1 MVMLLTVSRI
11 PLLISGLQHWVI
23 RVNGLPFKKQNK
35 TILPLVSTSWY
46 KQPSASSRGGS
57 GEVEVGGGI
66 RVNRRW
72 EDYRRRERKGREVG
86 VLKRGQREKKE
97 KNAFKSF
104 AIEKAKEKGVGA
116 GKALRVQKVH

>member
-23 RVNGLPFKKQNK
+23 RVNGLPFRPKKQNK
-35 TILPLVSTSWY
+35 TILPLVVTTLGKFKWGMRGSGG
-46 KQPSASSRGGS
+46 RGG
-57 GEVEVGGGI
+57 VI

-72 EDYRRRERKGREVG
+72 EDYRGRERKGLEVG

-97 KNAFKSF
+97 KECF
-104 AIEKAKEKGVGA
+104 
-116 GKALRVQKVH
+116 